1 MKSPIGFLAM
11 LLLSGTVLA
20 VDVVD
25 QRYIDEMTQGGMAS
39 VKDAARSMYNT
50 GETNTQVLDVA
61 AEILLQNYGNASDPD
76 AMAWVAKALGRSHN
90 GRYYSVLNEVVHS
103 HADKKLRK
111 HASVAL
117 KEIGAASGEQ
127 YVKGGVDLVAV
138 RDHKAP
144 ASKSAAKNKAAP
156 AVAAPAAA
164 PAAAVSGLDVI
175 RKGMSMQEAFA
186 LVGAPTSSTSRATGK
201 AWIPFNYKGGDLVRS
216 YALYKGK
223 GRIVFST
230 NSRYDHTYRVV
241 EVQIDPNERG
251 YP

>member
-1 MKSPIGFLAM
+1 MKSPIVFLTT

-61 AEILLQNYGNASDPD
+61 AEILLQNYANASDPD

-90 GRYYSVLNEVVHS
+90 GRYYNVLNEVVRS
-103 HADKKLRK
+103 NADKKLRK
-111 HASVAL
+111 HAGAAL
-117 KEIGAASGEQ
+117 KEIGSATGDQ

-138 RDHKAP
+138 RNHKAP
-144 ASKSAAKNKAAP
+144 ASRTAAKNKAAP
-156 AVAAPAAA
+156 AAAAPAAA
-164 PAAAVSGLDVI
+164 PAATSGLDVI

-186 LVGAPTSSTSRATGK
+186 LVGAPTSSTARATGK

-230 NSRYDHTYRVV
+230 SSRYDSTYRVV